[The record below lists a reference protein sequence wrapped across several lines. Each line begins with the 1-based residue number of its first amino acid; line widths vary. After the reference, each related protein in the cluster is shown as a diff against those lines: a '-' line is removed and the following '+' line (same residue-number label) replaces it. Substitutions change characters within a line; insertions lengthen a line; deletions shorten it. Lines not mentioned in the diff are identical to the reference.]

1 MIKNEISCI
10 KVSDKRNQEIKQFIL
25 APMEVEILEEIETNS
40 GKIDSKKTLMIRFK
54 KVSLQLLFD
63 FI

>member
-1 MIKNEISCI
+1 
-10 KVSDKRNQEIKQFIL
+10 
-25 APMEVEILEEIETNS
+25 MEVEILEEIETNS